1 MLENK
6 EKKATRQSYGEAL
19 EMLGEKNQNVVVL
32 DADLSGATK
41 TNIFAKNFLKDFSI
55 WE

>member
-19 EMLGEKNQNVVVL
+19 ENLGEKNQ
-32 DADLSGATK
+32 DGK
-41 TNIFAKNFLKDFSI
+41 KNNL
-55 WE
+55 EL